1 MRRKDELG
9 RWGEQRAADHL
20 VADGFALL
28 DRNWHC
34 RDGEVDLV
42 AREGDCLVI
51 VEVKTRRSAA
61 AGYPLEAVTGRKLA
75 TLKRLA
81 ALWLRSHSVRAATIR
96 IDAIGVLRP
105 DDGPVAVDHVRNVSA

>member
-9 RWGEQRAADHL
+9 RWGEQFAADHL
-20 VADGFALL
+20 STHGFAVL

-34 RDGEVDLV
+34 RDGEIDLV
-42 AREGDCLVI
+42 AREGDCLVV

-61 AGYPLEAVTGRKLA
+61 SGHPLEAVSAKKLG

-81 ALWLRSHSVRAATIR
+81 ALWLRCHDVTARTVR
-96 IDAIGVLRP
+96 IDVIGVLCPPGGR
-105 DDGPVAVDHVRNVSA
+105 AAIDHVRNVSA

>member
-20 VADGFALL
+20 TAEGFDVL

-34 RDGEVDLV
+34 RHGEVDLV

-51 VEVKTRRSAA
+51 IEVKTRRSVA
-61 AGYPLEAVTGRKLA
+61 AGNPLEAVSGRKLE

-81 ALWLRSHSVRAATIR
+81 SLWLRSHSVRAATIR

-105 DDGPVAVDHVRNVSA
+105 DYGPVAIDHVRNVSA